1 MAQNL
6 PRGTPARVLVLL
18 TLLIGLVV
26 VSAWRDA
33 LRRDRDTWVRFPTAL
48 GDTGLLK
55 PSQLPVT
62 LTTGGKTVSLTI
74 GGQALHRR
82 DDRMF
87 RVAAGEGTGLPFT
100 LFTNRENLVSD
111 EDPKLYARTAP
122 HLFQR
127 LHARLGPV
135 SLDVSPS
142 DSTFSDPT
150 PVSAVGREDAPVR
163 DGEPVSPGSINPED
177 AARPRPP
184 GGPPQPD
191 LADERDPDSEPA
203 LPARE
208 RMEDGLPVRKAIP
221 VEDEEPFMEAPVTD
235 PAVSDKKAPISPK
248 KGGL

>member
-55 PSQLPVT
+55 PGQLPVT
-62 LTTGGKTVSLTI
+62 LTTGGKTVSLTT

-100 LFTNRENLVSD
+100 LFTSRENLVND

-127 LHARLGPV
+127 LHARLGPG
-135 SLDVSPS
+135 SPDVSPT
-142 DSTFSDPT
+142 DSTFSKATPAPASGRDDT
-150 PVSAVGREDAPVR
+150 PVPPS
-163 DGEPVSPGSINPED
+163 SLLPGVP
-177 AARPRPP
+177 ARPGLPS
-184 GGPPQPD
+184 GSPQPA
-191 LADERDPDSEPA
+191 LADERDPNFEPA
-203 LPARE
+203 LPAKE

-221 VEDEEPFMEAPVTD
+221 VEDEEPFMEEPSL
-235 PAVSDKKAPISPK
+235 SDKKDAISPK

>member
-55 PSQLPVT
+55 QGHLPVT
-62 LTTGGKTVSLTI
+62 LTTGGKTVSLTT
-74 GGQALHRR
+74 GGQTLHRR

-87 RVAAGEGTGLPFT
+87 RVTAGEGAGLPFT
-100 LFTNRENLVSD
+100 LFTSRENLVND

-127 LHARLGPV
+127 LHARLGPG
-135 SLDVSPS
+135 SPDVSPTE
-142 DSTFSDPT
+142 STFFKAT
-150 PVSAVGREDAPVR
+150 PAPAGGRDDTPAQDGNPVPPSAFL
-163 DGEPVSPGSINPED
+163 PGVP
-177 AARPRPP
+177 ARPGLPS
-184 GGPPQPD
+184 GSPQPA

-221 VEDEEPFMEAPVTD
+221 VEDEEPFMEQP
-235 PAVSDKKAPISPK
+235 PLSDKKNAISPK